1 MVITACP
8 NAHLNGLFS
17 TVKQLNIP
25 FVPVDSW
32 FKRCNFE
39 ASERFMRV
47 IKEIVHP
54 DYRTT
59 IFHWNN
65 KYIIKLETSAMEQTY
80 KIDQFE
86 LASDEE
92 AIQLL
97 DSTFIQQVMARFGQM
112 AVDMASAMA
121 RMQS

>member
-1 MVITACP
+1 
-8 NAHLNGLFS
+8 
-17 TVKQLNIP
+17 
-25 FVPVDSW
+25 
-32 FKRCNFE
+32 
-39 ASERFMRV
+39 MRV

-86 LASDEE
+86 LSSDEE
-92 AIQLL
+92 AIELL
-97 DSTFIQQVMARFGQM
+97 DSTFIQQVMNRFEQM
-112 AVDMASAMA
+112 ATDMGSAMG
-121 RMQS
+121 RMQY